1 MNTNGN
7 NYHNCHR
14 TEESVNFV
22 DEDESLVGWR
32 RIQVAKQWRKLEI
45 PLFHGD
51 GAFSWLDLLER
62 YFRARGVLED
72 QWLYAA
78 KVAME
83 EKTVT
88 WFRWWE
94 ENATFQSLPI
104 FKNAVTKQLQPE
116 FVQNPFEM
124 LLGIKQ
130 EGTVREC

>member
-7 NYHNCHR
+7 SYHNCHR
-14 TEESVNFV
+14 AEDSVNFV

-32 RIQVAKQWRKLEI
+32 RIQVAKQWRKLKI
-45 PLFHGD
+45 PLFHED

-62 YFRARGVLED
+62 YFEARGVPEG
-72 QWLYAA
+72 QWLYGT